1 MNRSSMI
8 LLGATFA
15 AACTTAAPRPFHAM
29 TTVDALPPAPTRE
42 TRETR
47 ETQEPE
53 KPREQRQGA
62 KVPDT
67 ALSFGLGIMR
77 DPDADLLAAAADFPL
92 AELWTVGPAVEV
104 GVDDDFTLVA
114 PMVQF
119 KRYFPINSSKDFAS
133 RLLPFVQ
140 GGAGVAFLDVDP
152 DGPNPGA
159 DDEGLLLSVGG
170 GVRYMFNDKL
180 GLGSQV
186 QFNFL
191 PGEVLDE
198 RTYTSW
204 QIAQLVLTF

>member
-1 MNRSSMI
+1 MKRSSTI
-8 LLGATFA
+8 LLGATFV
-15 AACTTAAPRPFHAM
+15 AACTSAATRPFHTITPADAM
-29 TTVDALPPAPTRE
+29 PPVPTQE
-42 TRETR
+42 ITQ

-53 KPREQRQGA
+53 KQQQQQGA

-67 ALSFGLGIMR
+67 ALTFGLGITR
-77 DPDADLLAAAADFPL
+77 DPSADLLAAAADFHL
-92 AELWTVGPAVEV
+92 AELWTWGPAVEV

-119 KRYFPINSSKDFAS
+119 KRYFPIDTTKEFAS
-133 RLLPFVQ
+133 RLLPFPQ
-140 GGAGVAFLDVDP
+140 AGAGVAFLDVDP

-180 GLGSQV
+180 GLGTQV
-186 QFNFL
+186 QFNYL

-198 RTYTSW
+198 RTYASW